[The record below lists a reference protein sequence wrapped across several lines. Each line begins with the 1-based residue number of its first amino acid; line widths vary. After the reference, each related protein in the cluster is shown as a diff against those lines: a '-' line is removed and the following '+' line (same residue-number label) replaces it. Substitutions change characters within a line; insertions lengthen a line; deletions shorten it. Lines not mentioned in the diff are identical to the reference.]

1 MQRRVPRRVRRRPV
15 RAHRGRRTRERG
27 DERGAIAHRRVSR
40 RGRVEEHLVQGLRAG
55 RSGATA
61 RASGGHGRARRDA
74 VARQTRARFVLC
86 ARAGALMSD
95 AAFDDAL
102 DAVRAAKNMKQTT
115 EACEAF
121 VIARSGRVTCE
132 EAGKLLRDVPFQTRR
147 IEALHALA
155 PALVDFDT
163 KHDDLGVGLRS
174 WEGSELVEVA
184 RGVRQASTLGH
195 QQSRAPPRQQP
206 ATMDARPRRQPATMD
221 APKLMEVFKHAAV
234 QIQPPH
240 AHGKE
245 NSTMTDE
252 EVVAHLHNLRA
263 EMATTVSTV
272 SVPNLLFEINMGLV
286 DVQSANM
293 DPKTGALG
301 RIKFAPGGPMPP
313 PELEKRGVTTH
324 EWRECVDLLWSSLEK
339 NPFYANPAMECIVCC
354 CPFGPVTFV
363 LNHINPIC
371 WCLYCPFIMSKGQA
385 VKKMNENILSSRGV
399 VAVVLASGHVRFFA
413 QARNVV

>member
-1 MQRRVPRRVRRRPV
+1 VYPDAFAGVPSERTADGE
-15 RAHRGRRTRERG
+15 RASAATSAARSPTDACRAADASKNTSFK
-27 DERGAIAHRRVSR
+27 DC
-40 RGRVEEHLVQGLRAG
+40 VQGDPARQHAHPADMRA
-55 RSGATA
+55 RDVMRLNARRA
-61 RASGGHGRARRDA
+61 RAFFCAHARARRSM
-74 VARQTRARFVLC
+74 TN
-86 ARAGALMSD
+86 

-102 DAVRAAKNMKQTT
+102 DAVRRAKNMKQTT

-121 VIARSGRVTCE
+121 AARGRVTCE
-132 EAGKLLRDVPFQTRR
+132 EAGKLLREMPFQTRR

-184 RGVRQASTLGH
+184 RGIRQASTLGR
-195 QQSRAPPRQQP
+195 QQSRAPARQ
-206 ATMDARPRRQPATMD
+206 QPATMD
-221 APKLMEVFKHAAV
+221 APKLMEAFKHTAV

-252 EVVAHLHNLRA
+252 EVVAHLQNLRA
-263 EMATTVSTV
+263 EMARTVRTV

-301 RIKFAPGGPMPP
+301 RIKFAPGGPIPP
-313 PELEKRGVTTH
+313 PELAKRGVTKR
-324 EWRECVDLLWSSLEK
+324 EWSECIDLLWSSLEK

-354 CPFGPVTFV
+354 CPFGPVTFAF
-363 LNHINPIC
+363 NHVNPIC
-371 WCLYCPFIMSKGQA
+371 WCLYCPFIISKGQA

-399 VAVVLASGHVRFFA
+399 VAVVLASGNVKFFA